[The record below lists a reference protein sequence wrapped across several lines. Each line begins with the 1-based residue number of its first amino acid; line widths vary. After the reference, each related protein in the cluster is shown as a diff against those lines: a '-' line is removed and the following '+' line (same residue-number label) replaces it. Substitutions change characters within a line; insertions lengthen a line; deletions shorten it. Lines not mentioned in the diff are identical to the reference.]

1 MSERRERAWV
11 SELVEVRP
19 FGEGR
24 ALVATG
30 AIAAGTLLIA
40 LAHVFVDRPSKYT
53 IQLDEQ
59 LHQAGTEEA
68 DDFMNHS
75 CAPNVTIDFAAL
87 EIVAIRPIAAL
98 ELVTFD
104 YNICEWDMRE
114 PFSCHCGAPGCIGE
128 VRGFRHLTAAQRRLL
143 EPRLSPYLRRR
154 LAEAEAEPEPDLG
167 AGASPQR
174 GS

>member
-30 AIAAGTLLIA
+30 SIPAGARLIA
-40 LAHVFVDRPSKYT
+40 LAHVFVDLPSKYT
-53 IQLDEQ
+53 IQLDEH

-87 EIVAIRPIAAL
+87 EIVAIRPISAG

-104 YNICEWDMRE
+104 YNICEWEMRE
-114 PFSCHCGAPGCIGE
+114 PFTCRCGATRCIGE
-128 VRGFRHLTAAQRRLL
+128 IRGFRHLTAPQRRSIG
-143 EPRLSPYLRRR
+143 PHLSPYLRRR
-154 LAEAEAEPEPDLG
+154 LAEERELG
-167 AGASPQR
+167 DDDERRVSRA
-174 GS
+174 

>member
-30 AIAAGTLLIA
+30 SIPPGTRLIA
-40 LAHVFVDRPSKYT
+40 LAHVFVDLPSKYT
-53 IQLDEQ
+53 IQLGEH

-75 CAPNVTIDFAAL
+75 CAPNVTIDFEAL
-87 EIVAIRPIAAL
+87 EVRSILPIAAG

-114 PFSCHCGAPGCIGE
+114 PFSCRCGASRCIGE
-128 VRGFRHLTAAQRRLL
+128 IRGFRHLTAAQRRSL
-143 EPRLSPYLRRR
+143 EPYLSPYLRRR
-154 LAEAEAEPEPDLG
+154 LAEGRAPGGGDDDERQV
-167 AGASPQR
+167 S
-174 GS
+174 